1 MTEPIKNKATIA
13 DFNLAFDRLLGHE
26 GGYTNDKNDKGGET
40 NWGVTIHTARAN
52 GYTGSMRAMTR
63 EQAKQI
69 YLKAFWQRYN
79 CEKFAPEIA
88 FQFFDAAVN
97 HGFGNAAR
105 MLQRAVGVAD
115 DGVIGKITL
124 AAIERHSVADVGTLF
139 IAERVEFFT
148 KLDDFS
154 RYGKGWIRRMANNL
168 RYFAKD
174 TIED

>member
-1 MTEPIKNKATIA
+1 MTEPTKTKATLA

-26 GGYTNDKNDKGGET
+26 GGYVNDKHDKGGET

-69 YLKAFWQRYN
+69 YLKAFWQRYQ
-79 CEKFAPEIA
+79 CDKLAPEIA

-124 AAIERHSVADVGTLF
+124 AAIECHSVADVGTLF

-148 KLDDFS
+148 KLNDFP

-168 RYFAKD
+168 RYFAHD
-174 TIED
+174 TKE